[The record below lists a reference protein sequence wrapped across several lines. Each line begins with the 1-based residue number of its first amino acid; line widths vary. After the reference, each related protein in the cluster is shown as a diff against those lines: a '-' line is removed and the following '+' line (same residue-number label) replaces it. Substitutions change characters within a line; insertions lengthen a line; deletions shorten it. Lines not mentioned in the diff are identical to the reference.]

1 MGTIHVACPTTHEPI
16 NTGVQMTAEAFQS
29 WDFAGASTPCP
40 HCRETHTYTAAT
52 ARLEPQQAS

>member
-1 MGTIHVACPTTHEPI
+1 MGTIYITCPQTQKPV

-29 WDFAGASTPCP
+29 WAFVGASTPCS
-40 HCRETHTYTAAT
+40 HCGETHTYTAAD